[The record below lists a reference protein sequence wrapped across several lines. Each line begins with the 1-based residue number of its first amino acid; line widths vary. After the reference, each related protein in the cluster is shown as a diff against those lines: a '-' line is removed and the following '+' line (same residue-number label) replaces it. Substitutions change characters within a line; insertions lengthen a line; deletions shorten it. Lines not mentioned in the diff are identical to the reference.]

1 MNLRDERVKGFPG
14 NFLKVSDKLQYIR
27 RITIQSNIYD
37 EAFLQKKFTAIS
49 CKLFSQKNSI
59 VDVRMASKKASAY
72 L

>member
-37 EAFLQKKFTAIS
+37 EAFSQKKLTAIS
-49 CKLFSQKNSI
+49 CKLFSQKDSI
-59 VDVRMASKKASAY
+59 IGVRLASI
-72 L
+72 